1 MTTIKKLMTPVTFAI
16 AIVVIL
22 VFGVLFSIHSNKQNQ
37 VRTLINAYP
46 EARKF
51 VEVDDFEKDVIDVE
65 GTTVT
70 IVKAYDVFSGKDKV
84 GVIYVGETEGYGGP
98 LQIAFGIR
106 FENDSIIGMSII
118 SSNETPE
125 RISKL
130 LGDANFLPQFKNK
143 NLADED
149 FGVDGVS
156 GVTITSNAIDKIL
169 QAVRIRYAKDTG
181 FEIPESLKVISKK
194 QNYQNLNEFIYVL
207 EFKNKQVTVKVNQQF
222 EIISI
227 DNEEF
232 NTDEMRTKIANFI
245 NNNKITNYIKE
256 VSVNDETNVTTLT
269 IQTIGYVK
277 SAPIITTV
285 EIDSEG
291 RIISF
296 TSNTSRETYNDE
308 YNSRWDIPNGHPN
321 EVIPPRI
328 IDEQKADVDGVAG
341 ATVTSNAIK
350 AAAAIAFEYAK
361 EVIK

>member
-106 FENDSIIGMSII
+106 FENDSIIGMSIL
-118 SSNETPE
+118 SSNVTPE

-130 LGDANFLPQFKNK
+130 LGDANLLPQFKNK

-194 QNYQNLNEFIYVL
+194 QNYQNIYEFIYVL

-256 VSVNDETNVTTLT
+256 VNDETNFTTLT

-296 TSNTSRETYNDE
+296 TSNTSSETYDHE
-308 YNSRWDIPNGHPN
+308 YNSRWDTPNGHPN
-321 EVIPPRI
+321 KVIPPRI
-328 IDEQKADVDGVAG
+328 IDEQNADVDGVAG
-341 ATVTSNAIK
+341 QQLPQMLLKPPLRSLLNMQRRLLNN
-350 AAAAIAFEYAK
+350 E
-361 EVIK
+361 